1 MTRRMMQ
8 IGLMMLVLAM
18 KPSPGRAQNAE
29 SPDDEIVAWLAK
41 QRAEHTGW
49 GMALGDVT
57 MNFYG
62 SPCDGPKLLIWIP
75 QEGEKT
81 QATIS
86 GYQVTLFTPGFGGI
100 KKLPAGEYLV
110 ERAVCNAH
118 GIKTFN
124 GPLARFLVHEGEVVN
139 VGRLNLAF
147 RYDNFWW
154 QTSGKTQLT
163 VEPLPPK
170 TVDWM
175 TNKFPRLYRTSVYRA
190 MTLIA
195 HPK

>member
-1 MTRRMMQ
+1 MRQ
-8 IGLMMLVLAM
+8 PEAADLDLA
-18 KPSPGRAQNAE
+18 GR
-29 SPDDEIVAWLAK
+29 
-41 QRAEHTGW
+41 
-49 GMALGDVT
+49 
-57 MNFYG
+57 
-62 SPCDGPKLLIWIP
+62 
-75 QEGEKT
+75 EKN
-81 QATIS
+81 QATIF
-86 GYQVTLFTPGFGGI
+86 GYQVVFFTPAFGGI

-118 GIKTFN
+118 GTKTFN
-124 GPLARFLVHEGEVVN
+124 GPLARFQVREGEAVN

-154 QTSGKTQLT
+154 QTAGKTQVT

-175 TNKFPRLYRTSVYRA
+175 TKKFPRLYRASVYRPMA
-190 MTLIA
+190 LTV